1 MLTNEPF
8 CKVLQ
13 KNAMFTLLWTRSN
26 RSFKHDSLTIKT
38 QQRWKHLKDWIMTC
52 RLSC

>member
-38 QQRWKHLKDWIMTC
+38 AKMKAFE
-52 RLSC
+52 RLDNDMQIIV